1 MALQA
6 WFHETARGVTAGAG
20 MGAASAPPPPASIT
34 GELDD
39 AYSECGKPNKVP
51 LTAPGPPAA
60 ASGNQLLHSGTEA
73 NKEKEESIMY
83 ELD

>member
-6 WFHETARGVTAGAG
+6 WFHETARGVTAGAE

-39 AYSECGKPNKVP
+39 ATECGEPHKVP
-51 LTAPGPPAA
+51 LTAPGPSAA